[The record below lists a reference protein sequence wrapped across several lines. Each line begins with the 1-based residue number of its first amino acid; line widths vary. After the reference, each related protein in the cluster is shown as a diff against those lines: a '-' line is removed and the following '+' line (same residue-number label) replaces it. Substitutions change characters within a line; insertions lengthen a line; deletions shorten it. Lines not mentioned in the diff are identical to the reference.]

1 MTEEIATQELIELV
15 SERNLDNTVEE
26 IIRIQERF
34 SVWGHGVGHDIH
46 GEEKAKKEVEEGYKT
61 PWGGPISFSYKL
73 SEYED
78 LEYRK
83 NKIAHQLRDGYNG
96 RNVWLFFA
104 IPKGLE
110 FSESENRIKAYR
122 DAKATL
128 FKYDN
133 LPAGGVRN
141 KDEEHRVDQSRIIG
155 WMDDSRQ
162 FHLNPK
168 FDADKLAEE
177 YQADGY

>member
-1 MTEEIATQELIELV
+1 MTEEVATQESIELV
-15 SERNLDNTVEE
+15 SERNLNNTVEE
-26 IIRIQERF
+26 IIRMQERF
-34 SVWGHGVGHDIH
+34 SVWGHGVGHDVY

-61 PWGGPISFSYKL
+61 PWGGPISFAYKL
-73 SEYED
+73 PEHSD
-78 LEYRK
+78 LMYRK
-83 NKIAHQLRDGYNG
+83 GGISHRLRDGYSG

-104 IPKGLE
+104 LPKGLE
-110 FSESENRIKAYR
+110 FSESENIVSAYG

-128 FKYDN
+128 FKYDK

-141 KDEEHRVDQSRIIG
+141 KGEEHWVDQSRIIG
-155 WMDDSRQ
+155 WMDTSRQ

-177 YQADGY
+177 YKMDGY